1 MWHLLCNNF
10 NRIYHSHTEC
20 IMKKGILR
28 KKSWVFLDTVDAYE
42 KFLDDLDAEWE
53 IKGGTKENTFNDW
66 VNHYYRHLLKDL
78 GPSNSQLF
86 S

>member
-1 MWHLLCNNF
+1 
-10 NRIYHSHTEC
+10 
-20 IMKKGILR
+20 MKKSIAS
-28 KKSWVFLDTVDAYE
+28 KKKWVFLDTVDDFE

-53 IKGGTKENTFNDW
+53 TKGGTKENTFNDW
-66 VNHYYRHLLKDL
+66 VNHYYQHLLKEL